1 MATTPIRRGSAAA
14 GPIVAG
20 AFAAALALAADAR
33 AQTIM
38 KIGHPIAVNTGL
50 QVWAEFVKEGVEK
63 RAPGK
68 IAVQIYPA
76 SQLGAI
82 PRMVEGAQLGTI
94 EAIEVPPEFLSG
106 VDQRFSVV
114 AAPGIFADIAHGH
127 RTMHDPEFK
136 KAFWPVGRDKGVHMV
151 GINCD
156 APSDYATVK
165 PVRTLADL
173 RGLKLRVFGS
183 PIEIET
189 LRRLGATGV
198 PMPLTEVLTAL
209 QQRAIDGN
217 KSGMPV
223 FVPFKYETVAK
234 YVLRPKESIICVGKW
249 LSTQWFDKLPKE
261 LRAIIEE
268 EAAAADEKTLPWS
281 VREMERFYK
290 VWTEVGGEL
299 TDLSPADQAD
309 LTRRLSTVGDDV
321 LKDKPEALAVYKVMK
336 AVAERQRKG

>member
-1 MATTPIRRGSAAA
+1 
-14 GPIVAG
+14 
-20 AFAAALALAADAR
+20 
-33 AQTIM
+33 
-38 KIGHPIAVNTGL
+38 
-50 QVWAEFVKEGVEK
+50 
-63 RAPGK
+63 
-68 IAVQIYPA
+68 
-76 SQLGAI
+76 
-82 PRMVEGAQLGTI
+82 
-94 EAIEVPPEFLSG
+94 
-106 VDQRFSVV
+106 
-114 AAPGIFADIAHGH
+114 
-127 RTMHDPEFK
+127 
-136 KAFWPVGRDKGVHMV
+136 
-151 GINCD
+151 
-156 APSDYATVK
+156 
-165 PVRTLADL
+165 
-173 RGLKLRVFGS
+173 
-183 PIEIET
+183 
-189 LRRLGATGV
+189 
-198 PMPLTEVLTAL
+198 MPLTEVLTAL